1 MNEPPKDSSATKF
14 KRSHYLVVVLAV
26 AFTAAALD
34 QVSKWIAGAVLTPGQ
49 PQEVISGLL
58 DLNLRTNPHGAFGLF
73 ASFPDDLRLPILLAL
88 GVLGILA
95 IVTFSI
101 RTLGW
106 STKNSVALG
115 LILGGAVSNL
125 ADRAIRGEVLDFIDI
140 HIGSQ
145 STWPTFN
152 LADVAIIA
160 GSLAL
165 VGIMI
170 ATWPKKKHEEE
181 MPEN

>member
-1 MNEPPKDSSATKF
+1 MNEPLTDSATKYR
-14 KRSHYLVVVLAV
+14 RSHYLVVVLAV
-26 AFTAAALD
+26 AATAAGLD
-34 QVSKWIAGAVLTPGQ
+34 QVAKWIAAEVLTPGQ
-49 PQEVISGLL
+49 PQVLISGLL

-73 ASFPDDLRLPILLAL
+73 ASFPADLRLPILLAL
-88 GVLGILA
+88 GVLGMLA

-106 STKNSVALG
+106 STRNSLALG
-115 LILGGAVSNL
+115 LILGGALSNL
-125 ADRAIRGEVLDFIDI
+125 TDRAVRGEVLDFIDI

-145 STWPTFN
+145 GRWPTFN
-152 LADVAIIA
+152 LADVAITA

-170 ATWPKKKHEEE
+170 ATWLKQRKEEA